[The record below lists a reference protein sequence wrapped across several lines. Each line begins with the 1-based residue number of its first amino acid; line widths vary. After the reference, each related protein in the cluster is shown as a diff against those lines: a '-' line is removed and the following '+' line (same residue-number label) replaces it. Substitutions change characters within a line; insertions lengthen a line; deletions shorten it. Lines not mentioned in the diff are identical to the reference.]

1 MKRDLILYERALFLR
16 IKKGYSYREIMDE
29 VPVGKSTLSG
39 WLGKITISEDHKI
52 RIQNRSRELQVTK
65 RFNIAEWNRTR
76 RQRAIRSIRVTAK
89 ETIGSLSDREL
100 LIAGTMLY
108 WAEGNKTT
116 KMVQISNADPV
127 LIQFM
132 MAWFRKCLGM
142 DDSRFRAAIHY
153 HQGQDYNKIQEF
165 WSDITGIPLEKFNK
179 PFCKPPGTGHR
190 KHYLQW
196 GVCRIYI
203 TKSADLLHQ
212 ILAWKDGLI
221 RDRISG
227 INSK

>member
-29 VPVGKSTLSG
+29 VPVGKGTLSS
-39 WLGKITISEDHKI
+39 WLSKIEISEDHKA
-52 RIQNRSRELQVTK
+52 RIESRSREAQITT
-65 RFNIAEWNRTR
+65 RFNIAGWNHIQ
-76 RQRAIRSIRVTAK
+76 RQQAIRAIRVAAK
-89 ETIGSLSDREL
+89 EKIGSLSDREL
-100 LIAGTMLY
+100 LVAGTMLY

-116 KMVQISNADPV
+116 KSVQISNADPV

-132 MAWFRKCLGM
+132 MIWFRRCLGI
-142 DDSRFRAAIHY
+142 DESRFRAAIHY

-165 WSDITGIPLEKFNK
+165 WSKVTGIPLESFNK

-190 KHYLQW
+190 THYLQW

-203 TKSADLLHQ
+203 ARSADLLHQ

-221 RDRISG
+221 QDRISG